1 MKEVLVSSM
10 GSIVLDMVCSALDNK
25 LDALK
30 ESRKTEALKREI
42 HDAVERMMLD
52 HDGTILTSQEL
63 SEYLK
68 NYKVIEEIFDS
79 IWCPG
84 HKVYGETE
92 LIEHFT
98 EQCKSVI
105 KEKGRQIP
113 AGEEGLI
120 QELFTSVITILIR
133 AVQQESTPG
142 ARVLQMQMK
151 DFNIDVLNDFAQVK
165 DWLKQSTLLSVDDE
179 NSVFD
184 AVYNWFCKGDFQ
196 EVQEMLPLLEGKS
209 SSIKAA
215 LKALLTLVTSD
226 SYEPKRVVK
235 LIAEIKNDG
244 IRDICA
250 GFIIAYGFIWP
261 DVTIKLS
268 QEISNTSLVKVA
280 ENLCN
285 KEWKEIVQIDKSAEQ
300 PKISVVVNVEYPHKK
315 WFETRAIFWYLNEE
329 NDRGPVQ
336 INEGDFAK
344 PISLLDDW
352 LLAKEK
358 SNFFRTAAQIE
369 ELIQTRNKLL
379 EQKKMA
385 NMVCT
390 ESKMLYWKTLFKIC
404 KKIED
409 ADTILEMWPQIP
421 AHIKMDSKLK
431 EALFYAEILNKSVDE
446 ERLIGFCI
454 SVANPSLLLIY
465 CRDQA
470 DEKIIAL
477 YDRCKSF
484 FDSDYSFFEMYI
496 TARLRS
502 SPRGDEKSLIESRK
516 DDFQK
521 WLPYWNLCDDQNIDI
536 DFKGISEKICNE
548 EMMMGSMV
556 SVICFG
562 HKLLNHSYLAEAEQ
576 LNEKYKTALSLEKEY
591 PLFYARILLYQKKQ
605 IEALTVLQ
613 SVEEDYQSAA
623 FVIENILQLSITHKR
638 PVSERTIANAEKI
651 DTLQGWRLLAHYY
664 AEKNNAKLAMNAVT
678 KALLRAKSEDA
689 FAYVMY
695 LELHSKFCNK
705 EFEQIE
711 KVGGNTCVLLH
722 DSKTKKDTEIC
733 IYSDQV
739 LPQKGKMPYPYIWE
753 GAIHMENE
761 EAIKKGLCFQ
771 GVGDEVVVDG
781 ITYVVKSIKPV
792 DAFLY
797 AKAMG
802 RRVENKSVTLLEIP
816 KQENGEI
823 DLAEFV
829 SAIKRYM
836 PQREDPLV
844 KYKNPEGIPAT
855 LFLLSQSRNMTY
867 GQFVD
872 VLLHDPTI
880 VVRNIHSA
888 NSMLQPNNQ
897 YVLSFAVAILLFGM
911 GLDLKML
918 DKNNVSVP
926 SSMRETLKGE
936 YSIIQLEKSRD
947 VVASLYFEGERP
959 VMHEETNAT
968 KRYFVQ
974 EALKFKTECDR
985 LNAIENTQSVS
996 IDGGGEIELKEMLGV
1011 CDYDAISL
1019 AYHQGGTLVAF
1030 EPFLV
1035 AMSTKHAL
1043 GFRCI
1048 GVVDLLCEINAPLDI
1063 ILKTLC
1069 QLAEYRFENLLSEE
1083 NWEYLV
1089 SEFDRVEDDEYR
1101 EMCMT
1106 FWFEFLGKIDELGPN
1121 DEYKI
1126 VFLQSVLISFR
1137 NFWSKFEELGKTD
1150 AIAKNPMAS
1159 VAVFLLTGM
1168 MGECQNDRGEA

>member
-1 MKEVLVSSM
+1 MKEVLISSM
-10 GSIVLDMVCSALDNK
+10 GSIVLDMVCSTLGDK
-25 LDALK
+25 LDTLK
-30 ESRKTEALKREI
+30 EWRKTEAVKRDI
-42 HDAVERMMLD
+42 HDAIEHMILD

-84 HKVYGETE
+84 HEVCGETE
-92 LIEHFT
+92 LIAHFT
-98 EQCKSVI
+98 DQCKSVI
-105 KEKGRQIP
+105 KEKGRKIP
-113 AGEEGLI
+113 AGEEELI
-120 QELFTSVITILIR
+120 RKFFTSIITILIR
-133 AVQQESTPG
+133 AAQQESTHG
-142 ARVLQMQMK
+142 EHILQMQMK
-151 DFNIDVLNDFAQVK
+151 DFNNDVLNSFAEMK

-209 SSIKAA
+209 SNIKVA
-215 LKALLTLVTSD
+215 LEALLILVTSD
-226 SYEPKRVVK
+226 SYEPKQVVK
-235 LIAEIKNDG
+235 LIAEIKNDC

-268 QEISNTSLVKVA
+268 QEISNASLVKVA

-285 KEWKEIVQIDKSAEQ
+285 KKWEEIIQTDKSAEQ
-300 PKISVVVNVEYPHKK
+300 PKMSVVVNTEYPHDS
-315 WFETRAIFWYLNEE
+315 WFKTRVIFWYLNEE
-329 NDRGPVQ
+329 KDRFPVQ

-358 SNFFRTAAQIE
+358 TNFFRTAVQIE
-369 ELIQTRNKLL
+369 ELKQTRNKLL
-379 EQKKMA
+379 EQKEMA
-385 NMVCT
+385 NMVCA
-390 ESKMLYWKTLFKIC
+390 EIKKLYWKTLFEIC
-404 KKIED
+404 MKTKD
-409 ADTILEMWPQIP
+409 ADTILKMWSQIP
-421 AHIKMDSKLK
+421 AHIQTDSELK

-454 SVANPSLLLIY
+454 SVGDPSLLLTY
-465 CRDQA
+465 CYDKS

-484 FDSDYSFFEMYI
+484 FDSDYRFFEMYI
-496 TARLRS
+496 KARLRS
-502 SPRGDEKSLIESRK
+502 SPCGNEKSLIESRK
-516 DDFQK
+516 NDFQK
-521 WLPYWNLCDDQNIDI
+521 WLPYWNLCDDQDIVI
-536 DFKGISEKICNE
+536 DFKDVYKKVCNE
-548 EMMMGSMV
+548 ELIMSMA
-556 SVICFG
+556 SVVCFG

-576 LNEKYKTALSLEKEY
+576 LNEKYKTALSLETEY
-591 PLFYARILLYQKKQ
+591 PLFYARILLCQEKQ
-605 IEALTVLQ
+605 IEALTILQ
-613 SVEEDYQSAA
+613 SVEEDYQSTA
-623 FVIENILQLSITHKR
+623 FVIENILRLSITHKR
-638 PVSERTIANAEKI
+638 PVSERTISFAKKI

-678 KALLRAKSEDA
+678 KALLRAKSEDV
-689 FAYVMY
+689 FAYVLY
-695 LELHSKFCNK
+695 LVLHSKFCNK
-705 EFEQIE
+705 EFEQI
-711 KVGGNTCVLLH
+711 KKIGGNTCVLLH
-722 DSKTKKDTEIC
+722 DPKTKRDTEIC

-739 LPQKGKMPYPYIWE
+739 LPQKGKMPCPYIWE
-753 GAIHMENE
+753 GAMHMENE

-802 RRVENKSVTLLEIP
+802 KGVENKSITLLEIP

-823 DLAEFV
+823 NLAEFV
-829 SAIKRYM
+829 SAIKRYI

-867 GQFVD
+867 GQFID

-880 VVRNIHSA
+880 VVRNIHSV
-888 NSMLQPNNQ
+888 NSMVQPNNQ

-918 DKNNVSVP
+918 GKNNVSVP
-926 SSMRETLKGE
+926 SSMREALEGE
-936 YSIIQLEKSRD
+936 CSIIQLEKSQD

-959 VMHEETNAT
+959 VVHEETNAT

-974 EALKFKTECDR
+974 EALKFKTECDK

-1030 EPFLV
+1030 EPVLV
-1035 AMSTKHAL
+1035 ALSTEHAL

-1089 SEFDRVEDDEYR
+1089 SEFERVEDDEYR

-1106 FWFEFLGKIDELGPN
+1106 LWFEFLGKIDELEPN

-1137 NFWSKFEELGKTD
+1137 DFWSKFEELGKTD

-1159 VAVFLLTGM
+1159 VAAFLLAGM